1 MKSQLAI
8 ARDQYLDGKGITL
21 WINAPPVGRMY
32 ARNCVERAWID
43 GVTYGV
49 QASVDNRCKVAAP
62 GWLKGKP

>member
-8 ARDQYLDGKGITL
+8 ARDQYLYGKGMPL
-21 WINAPPVGRMY
+21 WSYGPMAGTIW
-32 ARNCVERAWID
+32 ARNRIERAWID

-49 QASVDNRCKVAAP
+49 QESVDMRCKVAAP